1 MTLHRRYILK
11 AILLS
16 GPIVLAACGSK
27 PTMPL
32 PTTVPPTP
40 TPAPAPTATPDA
52 FRVKVEAVARIK
64 LPESASDLRAEF
76 IDARNSRAIVR
87 FTIPAAD
94 LPLTL
99 RLAGYKLPLT
109 EGNAILMSHQELAWW
124 QPRAAK
130 VLAGG
135 LQGETGFM
143 RRIGVDKT
151 DPSQY
156 IVYLEHLEL

>member
-27 PTMPL
+27 PIMPV
-32 PTTVPPTP
+32 PTTVPP
-40 TPAPAPTATPDA
+40 APASTATPDA

-64 LPESASDLRAEF
+64 LPESASDLHAEF
-76 IDARNSRAIVR
+76 IDAQNSRAIVR

-94 LPLTL
+94 LSLTL
-99 RLAGYKLPLT
+99 RMAGYKLPLS
-109 EGNAILMSHQELAWW
+109 EGNANLLMNHKELAWW

-135 LQGETGFM
+135 LQGESGFV

-151 DPSQY
+151 DPLHY